1 MNLKARLTL
10 SFVLL
15 AVLLAGTISC
25 VDLAGEINEQF
36 AATLERAEN
45 LRTLAS
51 DLVGLSLNRQLSKP
65 LGEAVRDREVSTVLR
80 DTMLASH
87 AIVEIAVLSPEKR
100 NSRPIPFPT
109 RSANFCSPTTISAPW
124 SRTMAGTAN
133 GACCGRRN
141 TTNCSSLWAAKRSAD
156 SVCARGGGSGADQGL
171 DSAAARGE
179 RQRRLVFRARRR
191 TGHHVGFGG
200 RLPAP

>member
-87 AIVEIAVLSPEKR
+87 AIVEIAVLSPE
-100 NSRPIPFPT
+100 NEI
-109 RSANFCSPTTISAPW
+109 
-124 SRTMAGTAN
+124 
-133 GACCGRRN
+133 
-141 TTNCSSLWAAKRSAD
+141 LAD
-156 SVCARGGGSGADQGL
+156 SIPDEIGKFLLPYD
-171 DSAAARGE
+171 D
-179 RQRRLVFRARRR
+179 FRPVV
-191 TGHHVGFGG
+191 TDNG
-200 RLPAP
+200 